1 MNLILEKVISFEDE
15 KLKIYRDRFNMKEKS
30 SKKYNMPTQP
40 IIIDKPSKEAV
51 EYIDLDDKIDN
62 KLVSL
67 TFEGRITE
75 YTKPI
80 IDLLHKNDSQATC
93 FISGM
98 DALANDDIIKEIS
111 NNGNEIGLQGYSD
124 TPFTK
129 MQLDDI
135 GGSIVA
141 TYNMLNSLGVNPTNI
156 VRPPQGKLNESV
168 KDQIN
173 APLVLW
179 SIDSKDLLSSKES
192 IKANILNDIEEGSI
206 IRLHYTENTLE
217 ALKDLIPE
225 LKKQG
230 YGFVTLSD
238 MKKKYSNIFAP
249 GKVYAKIKKLDEPS
263 KQRVDESNNKDN
275 VISMNKV
282 YTKLAEVKQ
291 LDQAA

>member
-40 IIIDKPSKEAV
+40 IIIDEPNKEAV
-51 EYIDLDDKIDN
+51 EYIELDDKIDN

-192 IKANILNDIEEGSI
+192 IKASILNGIEEGSI

-217 ALKDLIPE
+217 SLKDLIPE

-238 MKKKYSNIFAP
+238 MNQKYSNPFAP

>member
-1 MNLILEKVISFEDE
+1 MNLILEKTIEVVN
-15 KLKIYRDRFNMKEKS
+15 KNLKIYRDRFSIKEKT
-30 SKKYNMPTQP
+30 SKKYNMPIYP
-40 IIIDKPSKEAV
+40 IIIDEPKKEEV
-51 EYIDLDDKIDN
+51 EYIELDDKFDN

-80 IDLLHKNDSQATC
+80 IDLLRKTDSNATC

-98 DALANDDIIKEIS
+98 DALANDDIIKEIY

-129 MQLDDI
+129 MPLDDI

-168 KDQIN
+168 KDQIY

-179 SIDSKDLLSSKES
+179 NIDSKDLLSSKEN

-217 ALKDLIPE
+217 VLKDLIPE

-230 YGFVTLSD
+230 YRFVTLND
-238 MKKKYSNIFAP
+238 MNKKYSNVFVP
-249 GKVYAKIKKLDEPS
+249 GKVYAKIK
-263 KQRVDESNNKDN
+263 Q
-275 VISMNKV
+275 
-282 YTKLAEVKQ
+282 LA
-291 LDQAA
+291 A

>member
-40 IIIDKPSKEAV
+40 IIIDEPKKEEV
-51 EYIDLDDKIDN
+51 EYIELDDKIDN

-179 SIDSKDLLSSKES
+179 NIDSKDLLSSKES

>member
-40 IIIDKPSKEAV
+40 IIIDEPKKEEV
-51 EYIDLDDKIDN
+51 EYIDLDDKLDTRLI
-62 KLVSL
+62 SL

-179 SIDSKDLLSSKES
+179 NIDSKDLLSSKES
-192 IKANILNDIEEGSI
+192 IKASILNDIEEGSI

-238 MKKKYSNIFAP
+238 MNKKYSYIFAP
-249 GKVYAKIKKLDEPS
+249 GKVYAKVKKLDEPS

>member
-40 IIIDKPSKEAV
+40 IIIDEPKKEEV
-51 EYIDLDDKIDN
+51 EYIELDDKIDN

-168 KDQIN
+168 KDQIH

-179 SIDSKDLLSSKES
+179 NIDSKDLLRSKES